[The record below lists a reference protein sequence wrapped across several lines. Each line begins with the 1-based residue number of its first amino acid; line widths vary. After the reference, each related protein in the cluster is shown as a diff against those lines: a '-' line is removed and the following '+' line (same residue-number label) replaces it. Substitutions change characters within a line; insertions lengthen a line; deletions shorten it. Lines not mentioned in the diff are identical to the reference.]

1 MQDGHPVA
9 YFSKKLGPGM
19 MGASAYLQEL
29 RAVVEAVTK
38 WRQYLLGRHFIVRT
52 DHKSLRD
59 LLS

>member
-9 YFSKKLGPGM
+9 YFSKKLGPRM
-19 MGASAYLQEL
+19 MGASAYL

-38 WRQYLLGRHFIVRT
+38 WRQYLLGHHFIVRT